1 MPLPLW
7 VVLRRNRPLVRRH
20 LLAVADYQH
29 LRTVLYRHL
38 DMYEYVV
45 LAFDQTIVKL
55 IDTREYAFRVMR
67 CEDRMSELRQ
77 HIREAFDT
85 PALGHTYVINELVP
99 TYAFLKEWY
108 VQGYLEAYQTRVQSF
123 AWEAPHV
130 IVFDLDSTLITEE
143 RDVRL
148 RDDDIPDSLLE
159 LKRMGCVLVLWS
171 YGNREHVT
179 HSLARTDLADY
190 FDITLCEGSSGRS
203 DASLERRVVVDARAD
218 LIFVKKPFFS
228 DDATPRATDEGG
240 DDVAKNLPKSPRVV
254 LYYLR
259 KFGVNFFKTITL
271 VDDLA
276 SNDYS
281 YDRFVHVKRC
291 PEPRRDWS
299 GYHDVLIN
307 NIEEHERRFDSGRR
321 RQ

>member
-20 LLAVADYQH
+20 LLAVADYRH

-67 CEDRMSELRQ
+67 CEDHMSELRE
-77 HIREAFDT
+77 HIRDAFDT

-99 TYAFLKEWY
+99 TYGFLKEWY
-108 VQGYLEAYQTRVQSF
+108 VQGYLEVYQTRVQSF
-123 AWEAPHV
+123 AWELPHV

-159 LKRMGCVLVLWS
+159 LKRLGCVLVLWS

-190 FDITLCEGSSGRS
+190 FDITLCEGSSGHG
-203 DASLERRVVVDARAD
+203 DASLERRIVVDVRSD

-228 DDATPRATDEGG
+228 DQTSPAN
-240 DDVAKNLPKSPRVV
+240 DDAKNLPKSPRVV

-291 PEPRRDWS
+291 PEPRRDWRV
-299 GYHDVLIN
+299 YHDILIN
-307 NIEEHERRFDSGRR
+307 NIEEHERRFDAGRR
-321 RQ
+321 Q